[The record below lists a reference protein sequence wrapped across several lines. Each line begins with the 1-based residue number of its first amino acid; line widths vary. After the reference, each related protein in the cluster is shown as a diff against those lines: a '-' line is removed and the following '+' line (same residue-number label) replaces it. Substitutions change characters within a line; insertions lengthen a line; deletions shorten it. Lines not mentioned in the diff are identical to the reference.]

1 MPDDAPRLP
10 GRKQGF
16 LSLEDGTPLA
26 RVGVCDSIRTRWRG
40 LLGRD
45 HLPYGDCV
53 LLRPCRSVHTVG
65 MRFPIDVAFVDRDG
79 VVLAVRENVPRGWVT
94 VRGGGLRT
102 RAVIEAA
109 AGAFAK
115 WGLAPGAKVVVEL

>member
-1 MPDDAPRLP
+1 MPEAPLP
-10 GRKQGF
+10 GRRIGF
-16 LSLEDGTPLA
+16 LSLADGTPVA

-94 VRGGGLRT
+94 VRGGGWRK
-102 RAVIEAA
+102 RGGIAA
-109 AGAFAK
+109 
-115 WGLAPGAKVVVEL
+115 